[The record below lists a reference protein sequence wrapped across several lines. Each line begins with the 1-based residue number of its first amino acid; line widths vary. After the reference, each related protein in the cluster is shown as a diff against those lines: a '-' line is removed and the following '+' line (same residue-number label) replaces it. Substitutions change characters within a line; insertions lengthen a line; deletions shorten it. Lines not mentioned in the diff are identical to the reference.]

1 MATIYEKIAAAKREI
16 ANTKMEKGGYNEYSK
31 YYYFT
36 QEQVAKLV
44 YDACE
49 NQKLLTMFSLKR
61 DANGVFGE
69 LTVLDLETNEKETFI
84 AATAIPEIKATNV
97 AQQLGGA
104 MTYTERYLKMT
115 VFWIYDNNLDFD
127 TTENTKKVANTKPA
141 FGEKQLD
148 GLTAKAK
155 KWEYKTAAD
164 AIADAKKYYSLT
176 ADDENKIKELFNS
189 LSSIQS

>member
-1 MATIYEKIAAAKREI
+1 MATIYEKIALAKKEI
-16 ANTKMEKGGYNEYSK
+16 ANTKMEKKGKNSFSGYE
-31 YYYFT
+31 YFT
-36 QEQVAKLV
+36 PEQVAKLV

-115 VFWIYDNNLDFD
+115 VF
-127 TTENTKKVANTKPA
+127 
-141 FGEKQLD
+141 
-148 GLTAKAK
+148 
-155 KWEYKTAAD
+155 
-164 AIADAKKYYSLT
+164 
-176 ADDENKIKELFNS
+176 
-189 LSSIQS
+189 

>member
-1 MATIYEKIAAAKREI
+1 MATIYEKIAAAKKEI
-16 ANTKMEKGGYNEYSK
+16 ANTKMEKKGKNSFSGYE
-31 YYYFT
+31 YFT
-36 QEQVAKLV
+36 PEQVAKLV

-69 LTVLDLETNEKETFI
+69 LTVLDLETNEKEIFI
-84 AATAIPEIKATNV
+84 AATAIPEIKATNA

-115 VFWIYDNNLDFD
+115 VFWIFDNNLDLD
-127 TTENTKKVANTKPA
+127 TTENTKKNVEKKPA
-141 FGEKQLD
+141 FTQKQLD
-148 GLTAKAK
+148 WLTAKAK

-176 ADDENKIKELFNS
+176 SEDENKINELFNS

>member
-1 MATIYEKIAAAKREI
+1 MATIYEKIANAKREI

-36 QEQVAKLV
+36 PEQVAKLV

-127 TTENTKKVANTKPA
+127 TTENTKKVANSKPA
-141 FGEKQLD
+141 FWEKQLD

-176 ADDENKIKELFNS
+176 SEDEKKINELFNS